1 MVMPQILKRILTLVV
16 LLALVPASRA
26 AELRAGAAKI
36 DITRESARTGDPLYA
51 KALVISDGKTTS
63 VLLTVDA
70 VAIGGIGSIRDEF
83 LPNVRHR
90 LKQDLGIQPGMVLAN
105 ASHCHGVVTPHIE
118 DRAVQAVKEAYGKM
132 VPVRVGSGSGF
143 ENSIMENRRLVL
155 KNGRQIDVRQAYSLP
170 PDEEVVAVGP
180 IDTEIGV
187 VRLDR
192 EDGTPL
198 ALVYNF
204 ACHPI
209 KGIPS
214 GGNTADISG
223 FASQVIEDNLGH
235 NAIALF
241 VQGCGGDI
249 NPIEYKQVDLPRD
262 AQPLGNQLAISTLK
276 AANAIKTT
284 KRATLCMVNH
294 TLALP
299 RADHTKRIAEME
311 IEQQKLLQAL
321 RGTSLN
327 FKTFLPLYTK
337 YQVTGEF
344 PAEYSY
350 RYLRDKQIGRDNLEK
365 LDARNRNDLERYLK
379 NVHTMEALSRLA
391 INKALLEKH
400 LKRNQEAGMKPI
412 EVEVVGLRLGDFRMI
427 TFPAE
432 LTVPIGLNLK
442 QQSPHEQTFVA
453 GYSNGYIYYAPTAEQ
468 LKNVGRAQED
478 SDCLLAPEW
487 QAIFENKALQILK
500 DL

>member
-1 MVMPQILKRILTLVV
+1 
-16 LLALVPASRA
+16 
-26 AELRAGAAKI
+26 LRAGAAKI
-36 DITRESARTGDPLYA
+36 DITRESARTGDPLFA
-51 KALVISDGKTTS
+51 KALVISDGTTTS

-70 VAIGGIGSIRDEF
+70 VAIGGIGSIRDEY
-83 LPNVRHR
+83 LPNVRRR
-90 LKQDLGIQPGMVLAN
+90 LAQDLGIQPSMVLAN

-118 DRAVQAVKEAYGKM
+118 DRTVQVVKEAFDKM

-155 KNGRQIDVRQAYSLP
+155 KSGRQIDVRQAYSLP
-170 PDEEVVAVGP
+170 PDEEVGAVGP
-180 IDTEIGV
+180 VDAEIGV

-223 FASQVIEDNLGH
+223 FASQVIEDNLGPG
-235 NAIALF
+235 AIALF

-276 AANAIKTT
+276 AAHAIKTT
-284 KRATLCMVNH
+284 SRATLAMVNH
-294 TLALP
+294 TVALP

-311 IEQQKLLQAL
+311 IEQQKLLKAL

-337 YQVTGEF
+337 YKVTGEF

-365 LDARNRNDLERYLK
+365 LDARNQNDLQRYLN

-400 LKRNQEAGMKPI
+400 LKRNQEAEMKPI
-412 EVEVVGLRLGDFRMI
+412 EVEVVGLRLGDFRMV

-442 QQSPHEQTFVA
+442 RQSPHEQTFVA
-453 GYSNGYIYYAPTAEQ
+453 GYSNGYIYYAPTADQ

-487 QAIFENKALQILK
+487 QAIFESKALQILK

>member
-1 MVMPQILKRILTLVV
+1 MKQLLILASILLLVV
-16 LLALVPASRA
+16 PQSRSA
-26 AELRAGAAKI
+26 QLRAGAAKI
-36 DITRESARTGDPLYA
+36 DITRESARTGDPLYT
-51 KALVISDGKTTS
+51 KALVLSDGTTTS
-63 VLLTVDA
+63 VLLAVDA
-70 VAIGGIGSIRDEF
+70 VAIGGIGSIRDDF
-83 LPNVRHR
+83 LPNVRKR
-90 LKQDLGIQPGMVLAN
+90 LQQELGIDPAKVLVN
-105 ASHCHGVVTPHIE
+105 ASHCHGIVTPQVE
-118 DRAVQAVKEAYGKM
+118 DRTVAVVKEAFAKM
-132 VPVRVGSGSGF
+132 EKVKVGSGVGF
-143 ENSIMENRRLVL
+143 EDSIMENRRLVL

-170 PDEEVVAVGP
+170 PDEEVAAVGP
-180 IDTEIGV
+180 VDTEIGILRV
-187 VRLDR
+187 DR
-192 EDGTPL
+192 EDETPL

-214 GGNTADISG
+214 GGNTADLSG
-223 FASQVIEDNLGH
+223 LASQVIEENLGH
-235 NAIALF
+235 GAIALF

-276 AANAIKTT
+276 AARQIKTHQ
-284 KRATLCMVNH
+284 ATTLSMVNH
-294 TLALP
+294 VVPLP
-299 RADHTKRIAEME
+299 RADHAKRITELE
-311 IEQQKLLQAL
+311 TEQQQLLKAL

-337 YQVTGEF
+337 YKVAGEF

-350 RYLRDKQIGRDNLEK
+350 RYLRDEQIGRDNLKK
-365 LDARNRNDLERYLK
+365 LDTRNRKDLERYLK
-379 NVHTMEALSRLA
+379 NVYTMESLSRLA

-400 LKRNQEAGMKPI
+400 HKRNQEADMKPI
-412 EVEVVGLRLGDFRMI
+412 EVEVVGLRVGDFRMV
-427 TFPAE
+427 TFPGE

-442 QQSPHEQTFVA
+442 QQSPHERTFVA

-478 SDCLLAPEW
+478 SDCLLAPAW
-487 QAIFENKALQILK
+487 QKIFETKALKILK